1 MKGLH
6 DTTFQTTLCA
16 TSSIAGACHE
26 IVTCRFYR
34 VRMSVDHAPAI
45 LVHAVS
51 KTFSTDG
58 GRRRALA
65 SVSFSVR
72 PGERVALLGASGSG
86 KSTLL
91 RTLCGLETLDSGEGR
106 IEVHGQCLQRGGR
119 LDPQVRQMRRG
130 IGIIFQQFNLAGRL
144 SLLTNVLTGVAAET
158 PLWRSL
164 TGRFTQED
172 QARAL
177 DVLRAVGLLEQAF
190 QRSST
195 LSGGQQQR
203 AAVARCLVQG
213 ARLLLADEPVASL
226 DPESTRRV
234 MDLLLELNQT
244 RRMTL
249 LISLHHV
256 ALARRYCERVIAL
269 RQGELVFDGPTS
281 ALTPD
286 FLRNLYGTA
295 ADELIDESPPV
306 QASPSLHA
314 GTPAPGERHDL
325 FPEAR
330 AA

>member
-1 MKGLH
+1 MS
-6 DTTFQTTLCA
+6 TLA
-16 TSSIAGACHE
+16 LPS
-26 IVTCRFYR
+26 VV
-34 VRMSVDHAPAI
+34 VRDA
-45 LVHAVS
+45 S
-51 KTFSTDG
+51 KTFHTEG
-58 GRRRALA
+58 GSRRALA
-65 SVSFSVR
+65 SVSFSVQ

-91 RTLCGLETLDSGEGR
+91 RSLCGLETLDAGTGR
-106 IEVHGQCLQRGGR
+106 VEVHGQCLQQGGR
-119 LDPQVRQMRRG
+119 LDPRVRQMRRG

-144 SLLTNVLTGVAAET
+144 PLLTNVLTGVAAET

-164 TGRFTQED
+164 LGRFSLED
-172 QARAL
+172 RARAL
-177 DVLRAVGLLEQAF
+177 DVLGAVGLSEQAF

-281 ALTPD
+281 ALTAD
-286 FLRNLYGTA
+286 FLRDLYGTA
-295 ADELIDESPPV
+295 ADELIDEPVSSSVPLSTPTSVHSELPGMPV
-306 QASPSLHA
+306 QP
-314 GTPAPGERHDL
+314 EL

-330 AA
+330 AT